1 MEALIQIA
9 FVLALLGVG
18 LGAGRIAERN
28 HFASLEKREREI
40 GARFSITDLRTY
52 PGGARAGSVP
62 VLVTGHACISSDYFK
77 SFVAKLRKIIGGEL
91 RTYESLMQRAR
102 REAVLRM
109 LEQSHALGF
118 DAVCNVR
125 LEGFDLGGAHLRKQ
139 GGVISVS
146 VLASGTAYRMGQA
159 SGASVARPIGL

>member
-1 MEALIQIA
+1 MEALIQIV
-9 FVLALLGVG
+9 FVLVLLGIG
-18 LGAGRIAERN
+18 LGAGRIAERK

-40 GARFSITDLRTY
+40 GARFTVTDLRSY
-52 PGGARAGSVP
+52 PGGAQAGNVP

-91 RTYESLMQRAR
+91 RSYESLMQRAR

-109 LEQSHALGF
+109 LEEAHRLGF

-139 GGVISVS
+139 GGVVSVS

-159 SGASVARPIGL
+159 SDAAIERPIGL